1 MKLRFFFPFWLGLV
15 SYGGPPSAMPSAFH
29 PKRQVMGSS
38 PRINSLQKGV
48 FFGGGGGVKTIS
60 NHLSQILQNW
70 KLCALGIIFF
80 GLLSYTCIRWA
91 LNSQPHSPCFQGE

>member
-1 MKLRFFFPFWLGLV
+1 MRCQV
-15 SYGGPPSAMPSAFH
+15 PSTQSDKSWVQAQESTLC
-29 PKRQVMGSS
+29 K
-38 PRINSLQKGV
+38 KGV
-48 FFGGGGGVKTIS
+48 FFGGGGVVKTIS